1 MPKTTK
7 TKPEEIAE
15 EMLSKDT
22 FNAMDAVKDV
32 SYPTDS
38 VRVYT
43 QGALAHEMNELIH
56 QAEQIRLEAK
66 GYSAAVL
73 KQMADDPKMDELLEE
88 ADALDARVQE
98 ILKQVVD
105 SALTFHVRGISPV
118 QLRLIDKKWRKA
130 IKPPVRKNYEDTPEG
145 EEEYELE
152 ILERNIERNNKVN
165 SDVIACSIVKV
176 VNGKGQEDTKAW
188 TVAKAEKLFDSLL
201 ESEWYKIKRLA
212 EDLTGAHTLFNN
224 TVTQDADFLSKP

>member
-1 MPKTTK
+1 MSESTK
-7 TKPEEIAE
+7 TKSEEVAE
-15 EMLSKDT
+15 EMLSPGT
-22 FNAMDAVKDV
+22 FNAMDAVKGV

-43 QGALAHEMNELIH
+43 QGALAHQMNELMH
-56 QAEQIRLEAK
+56 EAEQIRLEAK
-66 GYSAAVL
+66 GYSAQVL
-73 KQMADDPKMDELLEE
+73 QQVAGDPKMDELLEE
-88 ADALDARVQE
+88 ADAVDARVQE

-105 SALTFHVRGISPV
+105 SALTFHIRGISPV

-130 IKPPVRKNYEDTPEG
+130 IKPPARKNYDNTPEG

-152 ILERNIERNNKVN
+152 ILERNMERNNSVN
-165 SDVIACSIVKV
+165 NDVIACSIIKV
-176 VNGKGQEDTKAW
+176 VNGKGQEDSSAW
-188 TVAKAEKLFDSLL
+188 TVEQAANLHDALL